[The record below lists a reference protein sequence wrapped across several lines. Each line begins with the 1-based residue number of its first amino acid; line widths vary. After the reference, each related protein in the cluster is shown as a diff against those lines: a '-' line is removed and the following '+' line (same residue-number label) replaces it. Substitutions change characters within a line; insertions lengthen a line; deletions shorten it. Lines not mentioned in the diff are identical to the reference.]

1 MSEVRTEFE
10 NSLVWTCAICLDAM
24 QSRIGG
30 HLNQA
35 AGWLRVKKRKM
46 YVRIGLSPGVLRRSR
61 NRDKS
66 QLVDTHNGNAKA
78 T

>member
-1 MSEVRTEFE
+1 
-10 NSLVWTCAICLDAM
+10 M